1 MTHKN
6 GIIFHALC
14 TLFYRSDLRVVQSQK
29 TGVFVTNHEHNGKDV
44 YTHTHTQMK
53 QYFDHPMTTQ

>member
-44 YTHTHTQMK
+44 YTHTHTNE
-53 QYFDHPMTTQ
+53 TVL

>member
-6 GIIFHALC
+6 GNIFHALC
-14 TLFYRSDLRVVQSQK
+14 TLLYRSDLRVVQSQK

-44 YTHTHTQMK
+44 HTHTHTNE
-53 QYFDHPMTTQ
+53 TVL